1 MSARFALSSLSAL
14 LNTVRAKFLQYS
26 LSDASLGCTLGLS
39 FSHWSN
45 RALIR
50 PRMGSAGCGN
60 SRACSSGRGC
70 VVWCGVVWWWEGWG
84 VGGGECE
91 LDPPA
96 TTCTMHALLA
106 AQCSHIPSRSA
117 VYAV

>member
-1 MSARFALSSLSAL
+1 
-14 LNTVRAKFLQYS
+14 
-26 LSDASLGCTLGLS
+26 LGCTLGLS

-70 VVWCGVVWWWEGWG
+70 VVWCGVVWCG
-84 VGGGECE
+84 VVWCGVVWCGVVWCGVVWCGVVVGGVGGGGGECE
-91 LDPPA
+91 LGPPA
-96 TTCTMHALLA
+96 TTGTLHALLA
-106 AQCSHIPSRSA
+106 AQCTHIPSRSA